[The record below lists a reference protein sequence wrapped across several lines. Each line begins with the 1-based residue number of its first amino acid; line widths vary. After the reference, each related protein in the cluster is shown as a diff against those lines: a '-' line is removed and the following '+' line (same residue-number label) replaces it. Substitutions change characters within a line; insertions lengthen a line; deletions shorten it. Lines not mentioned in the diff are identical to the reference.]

1 MRGMREEER
10 SEARPVTAAYL
21 ERAALA
27 YLERYA
33 SSRAN
38 LRAVLLRKARRRG
51 GAAPDGDLL
60 LAIDRVVETAARS
73 GLVDDRLYA
82 EAKLHGLLGR
92 GASARSARARLAA
105 KGLEPDTIAAALAE
119 AAPDEFAQ
127 ARRYAQRRRLGP
139 FRAILDASRRERDL
153 AVLARAGFSYRAAA
167 AALDVEEAE

>member
-1 MRGMREEER
+1 MGKEER

-27 YLERYA
+27 YLGRYA

-51 GAAPDGDLL
+51 GAPDADIL
-60 LAIDRVVETAARS
+60 LAIDRVVEKAARG

-82 EAKLHGLLGR
+82 EAKLRGLLGR

-105 KGLEPDTIAAALAE
+105 RGLEPETVAAALAE

-139 FRAILDASRRERDL
+139 FRPAPDPSRRERDL

-167 AALDVEEAE
+167 AALDGEEPA